1 MVEFLHEV
9 RLASTQSSAVSLQD
23 TIVEIVS
30 LEMADGRLT
39 DPENST
45 TVSLPVVSSGI
56 REDDVAVLNQGSK
69 YNENK
74 ISKFLQ
80 QPLFFL

>member
-9 RLASTQSSAVSLQD
+9 RLASTQPSAVSLQD
-23 TIVEIVS
+23 TIVKIMS
-30 LEMADGRLT
+30 IEMADGSLT

-45 TVSLPVVSSGI
+45 SLSLPVVSSGI

-69 YNENK
+69 YNKNK
-74 ISKFLQ
+74 ISIFSQ

>member
-23 TIVEIVS
+23 TIVEIM
-30 LEMADGRLT
+30 LIEMADGSLT

-45 TVSLPVVSSGI
+45 TLSLPVVSSGI
-56 REDDVAVLNQGSK
+56 RDDDVAVVNQGWK
-69 YNENK
+69 TEK
-74 ISKFLQ
+74 ILNISV
-80 QPLFFL
+80 